1 MNILHDLRYSLRL
14 MRRKPGPALVS
25 GLTMALGIAATTI
38 LFSVTWGVLMKPLP
52 WPDADRLVR
61 LQETRQGA
69 TRKLP
74 RIMTNGSF
82 VAWSDAPATIES
94 LAAYSPQ
101 TLTLTESGDP
111 QRVTAAAVSASL
123 FPMMRAV
130 PLRGSLF
137 TAMQEI
143 DHVVLLSNAFWRRQ
157 FGGREDLVGTTIKLD
172 GVAYTVSGI
181 LGDDFAFPER
191 ETQAWIPFRVQPVS
205 RPGVQGTTIQVFSAI
220 ARLKSSVSPAQ
231 AAQEATVRGRSGADP
246 GLTAIAVFGSRG
258 PVEITAEPV
267 LAALTADVRQA
278 LLVLL
283 AAVCLLLAAAT
294 ANIAGVQLARSA
306 MRRRELA
313 VRAAIGASGGRLARQ
328 LLLENLA
335 VGLLGGIA
343 GLAAAMLIH
352 RALPSILP
360 SDFPRVADIA
370 IDFRAAGFAFMVS
383 LLASSTFGLVPAL
396 QARRLNLVTGLVD
409 DAGAAG
415 GGFGRSATAR
425 TRALIM
431 AAQVA
436 VACVLLVGASL
447 LIKTFTAMLAVDR
460 GYDASNVLTARIAT
474 PSGLFTNARRAALVT
489 ETLAQLRARPEV
501 IAAGTTNVI
510 PLGRTEAMMAFS
522 LPPAAGASEPQQVQT
537 SFRSVSPGY
546 FEAMGIP
553 ILEGR
558 AFTDADT
565 RTSMPVLVVNRTFAQ
580 RFLGERPVGRRL
592 PAAVYDGMPDWEVAG
607 VAEDVRTQSSVT
619 EPAQPEMYVSY
630 TQAPSGL
637 ASDPTIA
644 VRTRGNPEAL
654 IPALRQILASQDR
667 SAAAD
672 AIMTMEQRVMGSLA
686 RPRLY
691 AIVLTGFAAFALAIA
706 GVGLFGVLSYSV
718 SQRARELGVRAAL
731 GARPADIVRLVLRE
745 GLAISLLGITT
756 GLAGSFVFARWMGSF
771 LYQVQAA
778 DTATFLMVP
787 LVLLAMAALA
797 CVVPA
802 RRAAKL
808 DPLAVLRA

>member
-14 MRRKPGPALVS
+14 IRRKPGPALVA
-25 GLTMALGIAATTI
+25 GLTMALGIAATTV

-52 WPDADRLVR
+52 WPDADRLIR

-82 VAWSDAPATIES
+82 VAWSQAPSTIES
-94 LAAYSPQ
+94 LAGYSPR
-101 TLTLTESGDP
+101 TLTLTEAGDP
-111 QRVTAAAVSASL
+111 QRINAVAVSAGL

-130 PLRGSLF
+130 PVRGSVF
-137 TAMQEI
+137 TEADETTP
-143 DHVVLLSNAFWRRQ
+143 VVLLSNAFWRRQ
-157 FGGREDLVGTTIKLD
+157 FGGREDLIGKTVKLD
-172 GVAYTVSGI
+172 GAAYTVIGI

-191 ETQAWIPFRVQPVS
+191 ETQAWLPFRVQPVS
-205 RPGVQGTTIQVFSAI
+205 RPGVAGTTIQVFSAV
-220 ARLKSSVSPAQ
+220 ARLKPGASVAQ
-231 AAQEATVRGRSGADP
+231 AAQEATARGRTGPDP

-267 LAALTADVRQA
+267 LAALTADVREA

-283 AAVCLLLAAAT
+283 AAVCLLLATAT

-313 VRAAIGASGGRLARQ
+313 VRAAIGASGARLARQ
-328 LLLENLA
+328 LLLESLTIG
-335 VGLLGGIA
+335 VLGGVA
-343 GLAAAMLIH
+343 GLAAAILIN
-352 RALPSILP
+352 RGLPSVLP

-370 IDFRAAGFAFMVS
+370 IDFRVAGVAFALS
-383 LLASSTFGLVPAL
+383 LLASIAFGLVPAL

-425 TRALIM
+425 IRAAIM
-431 AAQVA
+431 AGQVA

-447 LIKTFTAMLAVDR
+447 LIKTFVAMLGVGR
-460 GYDASNVLTARIAT
+460 GYDASSVLTARIAT
-474 PSGLFTNARRAALVT
+474 PPGLFTSDRRSALVA
-489 ETLAQLRARPEV
+489 ETLAQLKARPEV
-501 IAAGTTNVI
+501 IAAGVTNVI
-510 PLGRTEAMMAFS
+510 PLGRADAMMAFQ
-522 LPPAAGASEPQQVQT
+522 LPPGPGSSEPTPVQT

-558 AFTDADT
+558 AFKDSDT
-565 RTSMPVLVVNRTFAQ
+565 RTSMPVLIVNRTFAR
-580 RFLGERPVGRRL
+580 RFLGEHPVGRRL
-592 PAAVYDGMPDWEVAG
+592 PAAIYDGMPDWEVAG
-607 VAEDVRTQSSVT
+607 IAEDVRTQASVT
-619 EPAQPEMYVSY
+619 EPTQPEMYVSY
-630 TQAPSGL
+630 TQSPNGF

-644 VRTRGNPEAL
+644 IRTRDNPEAL
-654 IPALRQILASQDR
+654 VPVLRQILATQDR
-667 SAAAD
+667 AAAAD
-672 AIMTMEQRVMGSLA
+672 AVMTMEQRVIGSLA

-691 AIVLTGFAAFALAIA
+691 AIVLTGFAGFALAIS

-718 SQRARELGVRAAL
+718 AQRSKELGVRAAL

-745 GLAISLLGITT
+745 GLTITVAGIVLGLI
-756 GLAGSFVFARWMGSF
+756 GSFVFARWMGSF
-771 LYQVQAA
+771 LYQVQAS
-778 DTATFLMVP
+778 DTSTFVIVP
-787 LVLLAMAALA
+787 VVLLAMAAIA
-797 CVVPA
+797 CLVPA
-802 RRAAKL
+802 RRAARL
-808 DPLAVLRA
+808 DPLKVLRA